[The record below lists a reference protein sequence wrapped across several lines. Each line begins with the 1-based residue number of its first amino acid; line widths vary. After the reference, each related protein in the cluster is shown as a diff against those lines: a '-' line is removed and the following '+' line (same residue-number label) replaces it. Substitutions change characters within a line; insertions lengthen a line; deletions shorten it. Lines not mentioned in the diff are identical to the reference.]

1 MQEMGV
7 RSLGWEDPLEK
18 DMAIHSSILAW
29 RTPRTEESGGLQ
41 STGSQESDMTGCLN
55 HRHPQDNLEG
65 LNQAAPRGEVRASE
79 TAGDR
84 RSLREKDS
92 LRLKL

>member
-7 RSLGWEDPLEK
+7 RSLGREDPLEK
-18 DMAIHSSILAW
+18 EMAIHSSILAW

-55 HRHPQDNLEG
+55 HRHPQDHPEG
-65 LNQAAPRGEVRASE
+65 LNQLLQEG
-79 TAGDR
+79 
-84 RSLREKDS
+84 K
-92 LRLKL
+92 